1 MEGEIKYVLKK
12 LASKIIRI
20 LYNIKMTIGPKRSL
34 NRNTIIIRRSSWE
47 LFDAAEYDSSQ
58 YDFIIV
64 NDLREIKKS
73 SYDHIVAYIGS
84 IDISELK
91 HLRNL
96 KWLQI
101 ASHGFNGFDDKK
113 IYANHLITVTNLH
126 AVFSKPIANFCVTAW
141 YTFHCPAFLKKIS
154 ANGKASNNEIETPIS
169 VIIYGLGDI
178 GNEIAKA
185 CHQQSWKVY
194 GVKQNIPSNIPSHI
208 EDIVSIQDSFKYLQ
222 LCDYVINIL
231 PETPK
236 TIGIFNASFFAHM
249 KTNAIFCNVGR
260 GASVVDKDLD
270 LAIQN
275 GIINGA
281 ILDACSHYAY
291 CHPNI
296 ILTNHSSSFS
306 SQNNNRINAFFST
319 QLEAFLSNDMM
330 SLNNKIPLQ

>member
-1 MEGEIKYVLKK
+1 MKK

-20 LYNIKMTIGPKRSL
+20 LYNIKIAIGPKHTLS
-34 NRNTIIIRRSSWE
+34 RNTIIIRRSSWE
-47 LFDAAEYDSSQ
+47 LFDAVEYDSSQ
-58 YDFIIV
+58 YDFVTV
-64 NDLREIKKS
+64 NDLREIRKS
-73 SYDHIVAYIGS
+73 SYDNIVAYIGS

-101 ASHGFNGFDDKK
+101 ASHGFNGFDNKN
-113 IYANHLITVTNLH
+113 IYVNPSITVTNLH

-141 YTFHCPAFLKKIS
+141 YTFHCPAFLKKLS
-154 ANGKASNNEIETPIS
+154 PNGKASNNETDAPIS
-169 VIIYGLGDI
+169 VLIYGLGDI

-185 CHQQSWKVY
+185 CNQQSWKVY
-194 GVKQNIPSNIPSHI
+194 GVKQNIPTNIPAYLK
-208 EDIVSIQDSFKYLQ
+208 DIVSIQDSFKYLP
-222 LCDYVINIL
+222 LCDYVINVL

-236 TIGIFNASFFAHM
+236 TTGIFNASFFARM
-249 KTNAIFCNVGR
+249 KASAVFCNVGR

-270 LAIQN
+270 LAIQK

-296 ILTNHSSSFS
+296 ILTNHNSSFS
-306 SQNNNRINAFFST
+306 SQNSNRINTSFST
-319 QLEAFLSNDMM
+319 QLKKFLSNDMM
-330 SLNNKIPLQ
+330 SLDNIIPLQ